1 MPQTDEVNG
10 LLTEL
15 DNFYTLVDLKTGEP
29 IANGDSPSHTTS
41 SHTDNYQS
49 PAEPAEENSETSPL
63 NTDVTS
69 ASDTSAS
76 YDKLNMSDAY
86 TTDSAQS
93 NHLSTDAAFSS
104 TGDVS
109 PQTHT
114 NNHNT
119 GGVVNGLDLIGNS
132 SSPPAVI
139 AADVRNEQHGSA
151 LDLIHQPANVSTLSA
166 LHHHEGERIYFLR
179 RLAQQS
185 HNC

>member
-49 PAEPAEENSETSPL
+49 PAEPAVENSETSPL

-93 NHLSTDAAFSS
+93 NHLSTDAASSSS

-109 PQTHT
+109 PQTHI

-132 SSPPAVI
+132 SSPPAAR
-139 AADVRNEQHGSA
+139 AADMRNEQHGSA
-151 LDLIHQPANVSTLSA
+151 PDLIHQPANVSTLSA
-166 LHHHEGERIYFLR
+166 LHHHEGERISFSG
-179 RLAQQS
+179 RLAQ
-185 HNC
+185 